1 MVQIVGRYQY
11 VSAENFEEYLQA
23 IGQYETAKPFLN
35 SQPIIEISQNGDQWS
50 VAIESNGKTALT
62 TFKLGEEY
70 EENMPSFSDTLKSIT
85 TKDGDKF
92 ITETKLASGVK
103 SVRVYEITDTGMT
116 VHLTESNTGVKAT
129 RTYKRL

>member
-1 MVQIVGRYQY
+1 MVQIIGRYQY
-11 VSAENFEEYLQA
+11 VSSENFEEYLQA

-70 EENMPSFSDTLKSIT
+70 EENMPSFSGTLKSLT

>member
-70 EENMPSFSDTLKSIT
+70 EENMPSFSGTLKSIT

>member
-1 MVQIVGRYQY
+1 MVQINGRYQY
-11 VSAENFEEYLQA
+11 VSSENFEEYLRA

-50 VAIESNGKTALT
+50 VSIENNGKTALT

-70 EENMPSFSDTLKSIT
+70 DEKMPSFNGTLKSRT

-92 ITETKLASGVK
+92 VTETKLSSGVK
-103 SVRVYEITDTGMT
+103 SVRIYEFTDTDMT